1 MIEALSKYNMR
12 TVSNKVDPEIH
23 KTKEALQ
30 LKDACQQFESILWS
44 KLWKEMKSS
53 AQAIGG
59 HAEGRPWQQMEDL
72 SLEMASDDL
81 VKSSGGAGLWQML
94 YDSMI
99 NKVAADQE
107 AREIKAA
114 NQEANELYGPNSN
127 SNNNINNIRG
137 SKSLLNVRG

>member
-1 MIEALSKYNMR
+1 MINKIR
-12 TVSNKVDPEIH
+12 TVSNKVNPEIH
-23 KTKEALQ
+23 KTKEAMQ
-30 LKDACQQFESILWS
+30 LKEACQQFESILWS

-114 NQEANELYGPNSN
+114 NQEALELYEPNSN

>member
-1 MIEALSKYNMR
+1 MINKIR
-12 TVSNKVDPEIH
+12 TVSNKVNPEIH
-23 KTKEALQ
+23 KTKEAMQ

-114 NQEANELYGPNSN
+114 NQEAMTLYGPNSN

>member
-114 NQEANELYGPNSN
+114 NQEALELYGPNSN

-137 SKSLLNVRG
+137 GKSLLNVRG

>member
-1 MIEALSKYNMR
+1 MINSLSNYNIR
-12 TVSNKVDPEIH
+12 TVSNKVDPEVH

-30 LKDACQQFESILWS
+30 LKEACQQFESILWS

-94 YDSMI
+94 YNSMI

-107 AREIKAA
+107 AKAIKAA
-114 NQEANELYGPNSN
+114 DQEANVLYGPG
-127 SNNNINNIRG
+127 SNNIDNNISSFDAQG
-137 SKSLLNVRG
+137 

>member
-1 MIEALSKYNMR
+1 MINQIR
-12 TVSNKVDPEIH
+12 TVSNKVNPEIH

-30 LKDACQQFESILWS
+30 LKEACQQFESILWS

-81 VKSSGGAGLWQML
+81 VKTSGGAGLWQML

-114 NQEANELYGPNSN
+114 DQEAMTLYGPNSKSN
-127 SNNNINNIRG
+127 NNNINNIRG
-137 SKSLLNVRG
+137 SKSLLNIRG

>member
-127 SNNNINNIRG
+127 NNINNIRG

>member
-1 MIEALSKYNMR
+1 MINKIR
-12 TVSNKVDPEIH
+12 TVSNKVNPEIH
-23 KTKEALQ
+23 KTKEAMQ

>member
-1 MIEALSKYNMR
+1 
-12 TVSNKVDPEIH
+12 
-23 KTKEALQ
+23 
-30 LKDACQQFESILWS
+30 
-44 KLWKEMKSS
+44 MKSS

-81 VKSSGGAGLWQML
+81 VKTSGGAGLWQML

-137 SKSLLNVRG
+137 GKSLLNVRG

>member
-1 MIEALSKYNMR
+1 MINKIR
-12 TVSNKVDPEIH
+12 TVSNKVNPEIH

-30 LKDACQQFESILWS
+30 LKEACQQFESILWS

-114 NQEANELYGPNSN
+114 NQEAMTLYGPNSN